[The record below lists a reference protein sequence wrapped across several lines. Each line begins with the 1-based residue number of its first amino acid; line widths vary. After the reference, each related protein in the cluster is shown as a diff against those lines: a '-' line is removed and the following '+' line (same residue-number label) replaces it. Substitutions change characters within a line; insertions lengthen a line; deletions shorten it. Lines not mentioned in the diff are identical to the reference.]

1 MPVLPLIFL
10 KAQRRGDNRTVDMF
24 AAPLPGTYERSIT
37 RKDGVIQTYHVKP
50 EEAPK
55 PKPVAAPQPTPK
67 PRRTTPA
74 ASHYRVLIN
83 SPTGQFHVYLQAD
96 RDATP
101 EEYLKDAKNVFL
113 HDSGIG
119 NGFASTAQ
127 VKAVGAPEPV
137 TSVPDDA
144 TAVKNAEWAR
154 IGRVPKEAKAEPVAP
169 KPADR
174 TAQIDDHED
183 LADEMLRDPHSD
195 KAKELI
201 AKIAGHNQPT
211 PAAQPAEYRYALVN
225 RPPGPGATPRDGMI
239 RVDPRPEEDADHY
252 DMARHGI
259 AVYDHELTPDE
270 QKNFELAPIVEGEAR
285 AALAEQLAQK
295 QKYVAK
301 TIELADEDPDFWKQQ
316 VSDTL
321 KRQFGYPGPSVGDFD
336 AFAAQTLERLKA
348 RHQAMTAP
356 SESAVP
362 APATEADALAAI
374 EQAKQEREKKVATLQ
389 LLEDMLGADPNSTNA
404 DAWRQKAEEL
414 RAEVG
419 EIAKP
424 QPVAKPEPPP
434 VDRTG
439 WSQATNDAYDLSQFY
454 RNNYV
459 SLSSNGRALGAF
471 KRKVRAQAMKT
482 PADDDFAVS
491 YLDLL
496 WTKLQGPEWKPGK
509 KELEFA
515 QPKPLAGLPD
525 VPSLTTATDQEL
537 RHQLVVAGGP
547 GGAAN
552 GILYNDKKA
561 LLRWR
566 QDASDRILKQA
577 EHWPKMLNGFKS
589 TIESHMRAN
598 DAWDFA
604 TDTTTLQ
611 SLVKQLRD
619 GIEKVVEQG
628 VSRVD
633 VERFIASLND
643 FIGKVDAQSANIQA
657 EHAKLVDRIKK
668 IDAPDEE
675 PMGDWDYEVMA
686 DWHRDG
692 QPSRMMH
699 KPNADRW
706 QRLSPAQQQRVIQRA
721 EQKSAAV
728 QRAHDAIERG
738 KIERAQLMERLRT
751 GPPITAEEF
760 QKVGWGAK
768 LEDRFAADI
777 FRDIVGGTVA
787 DADRAVRK
795 KSLYAGMS
803 PGGYTLRDTHK
814 VVLMAQEQVKELGVL
829 PEKTRLADALGRGR
843 QKAMAAGQQG
853 FLDDARSQGRDR
865 LITQR
870 SAA

>member
-154 IGRVPKEAKAEPVAP
+154 IGRVPKEAKVEPVAS

-259 AVYDHELTPDE
+259 AVYDHELTPEE

-336 AFAAQTLERLKA
+336 AFAAQTLARLKA

-356 SESAVP
+356 SESAVS

-454 RNNYV
+454 RKNYV

-496 WTKLQGPEWKPGK
+496 WTKLQGPEWKPGQ

-515 QPKPLAGLPD
+515 PAKPLTAQADPKPKPYSEAFED
-525 VPSLTTATDQEL
+525 YVPVKEEKPQ
-537 RHQLVVAGGP
+537 
-547 GGAAN
+547 
-552 GILYNDKKA
+552 
-561 LLRWR
+561 R
-566 QDASDRILKQA
+566 QWGS
-577 EHWPKMLNGFKS
+577 PP
-589 TIESHMRAN
+589 
-598 DAWDFA
+598 
-604 TDTTTLQ
+604 
-611 SLVKQLRD
+611 
-619 GIEKVVEQG
+619 
-628 VSRVD
+628 
-633 VERFIASLND
+633 
-643 FIGKVDAQSANIQA
+643 
-657 EHAKLVDRIKK
+657 
-668 IDAPDEE
+668 PDEE